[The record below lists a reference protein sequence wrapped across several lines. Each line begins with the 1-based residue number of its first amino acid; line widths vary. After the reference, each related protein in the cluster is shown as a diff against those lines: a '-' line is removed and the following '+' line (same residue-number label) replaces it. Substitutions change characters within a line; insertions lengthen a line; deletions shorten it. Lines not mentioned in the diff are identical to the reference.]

1 MSKKGIF
8 NSEKCSKYDD
18 FAPCFIYG
26 VKWRK
31 AVVVVVDDDD
41 VGHTMSALL
50 KYHQPYV
57 DEEDLRP
64 TLSYNDKWVFVHYR
78 RYKALKP
85 HLLWHARHDP
95 GRHGTGSVETIDVA
109 GGRNLVVVMWNHQP
123 RKS

>member
-1 MSKKGIF
+1 MAEMLNESDVCHAVGHIDAKFKMFFQFSNDDTINEQIGIF
-8 NSEKCSKYDD
+8 KSEKCSKYDD

-57 DEEDLRP
+57 DEEDLRL
-64 TLSYNDKWVFVHYR
+64 TLSYNDK
-78 RYKALKP
+78 
-85 HLLWHARHDP
+85 
-95 GRHGTGSVETIDVA
+95 
-109 GGRNLVVVMWNHQP
+109 
-123 RKS
+123 